1 MRGITGGGWGEGEVS
16 ESNAE
21 KPIKILALSSAE
33 ERLFIRQS
41 THPCVF
47 LMQEGEDLLVAGT
60 LKADDY

>member
-33 ERLFIRQS
+33 ERLFIR
-41 THPCVF
+41 
-47 LMQEGEDLLVAGT
+47 
-60 LKADDY
+60 